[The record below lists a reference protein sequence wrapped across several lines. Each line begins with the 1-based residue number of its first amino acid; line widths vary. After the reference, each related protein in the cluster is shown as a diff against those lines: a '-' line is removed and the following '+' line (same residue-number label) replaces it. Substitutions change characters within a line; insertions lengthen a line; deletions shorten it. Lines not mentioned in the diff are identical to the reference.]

1 MDQVS
6 SQGVLESRSVAPQA
20 APEAEEWQARI
31 RDSIRDARQQLL
43 NLQEADGHWCAEL
56 EGDTI
61 LESEYIL
68 LLHFL
73 GRTGEERVQKAAN
86 YLRTKQLPD
95 GGWGGYPGGGADVS
109 TSVKAYFVL
118 KLVGDEADAPHM
130 ARAREVIRRKGGLH
144 ACNSFT
150 KLYLSIFGQYEWD
163 KSPGVPPELVL
174 LPLWF
179 PINIYDMSSWSR
191 AIVVP
196 LSIIWAYKPSCPVPE
211 HARLDELLVENTR
224 RAVPQFSRASLLH
237 HGWSLFF
244 QTLDRIHKQAERW
257 HLMPLRRRALQRAE
271 EWILPRLEK
280 SDGLGAI
287 FPPIV
292 NTIMALR
299 CRGYSVDHPII
310 QAQIR
315 ELERLEIETGDT
327 LRLEPC
333 KSPVWDTALSL
344 NALGES
350 DDHEDRARL
359 EQGVEW
365 LLGKEVKELGDW
377 KIKSPD
383 ACVGGWYFEYA
394 NEFYPDCDD
403 TAQILSAVAK
413 LRPLSGDLEERYSAA
428 SGRAISWLISMQN
441 RDGGWASFD
450 KDCNKEFLTYV
461 PFADHNAM
469 IDPSTTDITA
479 RALEALSAN
488 GYDLSSDVVRRAVA
502 FIRRLQKGDG
512 TWYGRWGCN
521 YIYGT
526 WLALSGMKAAGED
539 LSEPWAQS
547 AAEWFRSCQ
556 NSDGGWGELPDSY
569 ADSSKKGI
577 GPSTAAQTSWSLL
590 ALMST
595 GDRDSD
601 NLKRGIE
608 YLLTQQQADG
618 SWKDEWWTGTGF
630 PEVFYLDYHL
640 YATYFSLLALETYRK
655 VVAANGGDDSAQA
668 GLRAV

>member
-1 MDQVS
+1 MS
-6 SQGVLESRSVAPQA
+6 SQGILESRSAAPQA
-20 APEAEEWQARI
+20 APEAEDRRAEI
-31 RDSIRDARQQLL
+31 LDSILRARQQLL
-43 NLQEADGHWCAEL
+43 SLQETDGHWCAEL

-73 GRTGEERVQKAAN
+73 GRTGEEKVRKAAN
-86 YLRTKQLPD
+86 YVRAKQLPE
-95 GGWGGYPGGGADVS
+95 GGWAGYPGAGADVS

-118 KLVGDEADAPHM
+118 KLVGDDPDAPHM
-130 ARAREVIRRKGGLH
+130 VRAREVIRRKGGLH

-150 KLYLSIFGQYEWD
+150 KLYLSIFGQYQWD

-196 LSIIWAYKPSCPVPE
+196 LSVIWAQKPSCPVPK
-211 HARLDELLVENTR
+211 HAAIDELLVENTR

-237 HGWSLFF
+237 HGWSAFF
-244 QTLDRIHKQAERW
+244 QTLDWVHKRMEQW
-257 HLMPLRRRALQRAE
+257 HLMPLRGRALKRAE

-292 NTIMALR
+292 NSIMALR
-299 CRGYSVDHPII
+299 CLGYPEDHPVI
-310 QAQIR
+310 QNQVQ
-315 ELERLEIETGDT
+315 ELEKLEIEEGDT

-350 DDHEDRARL
+350 DDPETRGRL

-365 LLGKEVKELGDW
+365 LLSKEVKEPGDW
-377 KIKSPD
+377 KIKNPD
-383 ACVGGWYFEYA
+383 ASVGGWYFEYA

-403 TAQILSAVAK
+403 TAQVLSAVAK
-413 LRPLSGDLEERYSAA
+413 LRPLSGDLEERFSAA
-428 SGRAISWLISMQN
+428 SKRALSWLISMQN

-450 KDCNKEFLTYV
+450 KDCSKEFLTYV

-479 RALEALSAN
+479 RALEALSAHD
-488 GYDLSSDVVRRAVA
+488 YDLSSDVVRRAVA
-502 FIRRLQKGDG
+502 FIRRLQKPDG

-526 WLALSGMKAAGED
+526 WLALSGLRAAGED
-539 LSEPWAQS
+539 LSESWAQS
-547 AAEWFRSCQ
+547 AADWFRSCQ

-569 ADSSKKGI
+569 ADAGKKGI
-577 GPSTAAQTSWSLL
+577 GPSTAAQTSWALL

-595 GDRDSD
+595 GDRDSV
-601 NLKRGIE
+601 NVRRGVE
-608 YLLTQQQADG
+608 YLLAQQQADG

-640 YATYFSLLALETYRK
+640 YATYFSLLALESYRK
-655 VVAANGGDDSAQA
+655 VVAANGGAGSAP
-668 GLRAV
+668 AVLHAV

>member
-1 MDQVS
+1 MDQMS
-6 SQGVLESRSVAPQA
+6 TQGILGPENAARITVLESEDRRT
-20 APEAEEWQARI
+20 RI
-31 RDSIRDARQQLL
+31 RDSIERARQQLVS
-43 NLQEADGHWCAEL
+43 LQEPDGHWCAEL

-61 LESEYIL
+61 LESEYVL

-73 GRTGEERVQKAAN
+73 GRTDEERVRKAAN
-86 YLRTKQLPD
+86 YLRAKQLRD
-95 GGWGGYPGGGADVS
+95 GGWGGYPGGPADVS
-109 TSVKAYFVL
+109 TSVKAYLVL
-118 KLVGDEADAPHM
+118 KLVGDDPEASHM
-130 ARAREVIRRKGGLH
+130 VKAREVILRKGGLH

-150 KLYLSIFGQYEWD
+150 KLYLSIFGQYSWD

-196 LSIIWAYKPSCPVPE
+196 LSIIWAHKPSCPVPDQ
-211 HARLDELLVENTR
+211 AAIPELLVENTR

-237 HGWSLFF
+237 HGWSAFF
-244 QTLDRIHKQAERW
+244 QTLDRVHKQMERW
-257 HLMPLRRRALQRAE
+257 NLMPLRSVALKRAE
-271 EWILPRLEK
+271 EWTLQRLEK

-292 NTIMALR
+292 NTILALR
-299 CRGYSVDHPII
+299 CMGYPEDHPIV
-310 QAQIR
+310 QGQVR
-315 ELERLEIETGDT
+315 ELEKLEIEEGDT
-327 LRLEPC
+327 LRLQPC

-344 NALGES
+344 NALGETH
-350 DDHEDRARL
+350 DGVKERL

-365 LLGKEVKELGDW
+365 LLGREVREPGDW
-377 KIKSPD
+377 KIKNPD
-383 ACVGGWYFEYA
+383 APVGGWYFEYA

-403 TAQILSAVAK
+403 TAQILSAIAK
-413 LRPLSGDLEERYSAA
+413 LRPLGGDLEKRYSEA
-428 SGRAISWLISMQN
+428 SERALAWLVSMQN

-479 RALEALSAN
+479 RVLEALSAN
-488 GYDLSSDVVRRAVA
+488 GFDLSSQVVRRGVS
-502 FIRRLQKGDG
+502 FIRRLQKADG

-526 WLALSGMKAAGED
+526 WLALSGLKAAGED

-547 AAEWFRSCQ
+547 AAEWFRSHQ

-569 ADSSKKGI
+569 ADASRKGI
-577 GPSTAAQTSWSLL
+577 GPSTAAQTSWALL
-590 ALMST
+590 ALMSA

-601 NLKRGIE
+601 SLKRGVE
-608 YLLTQQQADG
+608 YLLAHQKADG

-640 YATYFSLLALETYRK
+640 YATYFSLLALERYRK
-655 VVAANGGDDSAQA
+655 VADGPGQTGSASA
-668 GLRAV
+668 SLHAV

>member
-1 MDQVS
+1 MDRMS
-6 SQGVLESRSVAPQA
+6 SQGILEPRRVVEQA
-20 APEAEEWQARI
+20 ASKAEDRLVQVHE
-31 RDSIRDARQQLL
+31 SIREARQQLL
-43 NLQEADGHWCAEL
+43 SLQEADGHWCAEL

-68 LLHFL
+68 TLHFL
-73 GRTGEERVQKAAN
+73 GRTDEERVRKAAN
-86 YLRTKQLPD
+86 YLRAKQLPE

-109 TSVKAYFVL
+109 ASVKAYFVL
-118 KLVGDEADAPHM
+118 KLVGDDPEAPHM
-130 ARAREVIRRKGGLH
+130 TRAREVICRKGGLH

-150 KLYLSIFGQYEWD
+150 KLYLAIFGQYPWD
-163 KSPGVPPELVL
+163 KCPGVPPELIL

-196 LSIIWAYKPSCPVPE
+196 LSIIWAHKPSCPVPE
-211 HARLDELLVENTR
+211 HATIDELLVENTK

-237 HGWSLFF
+237 HGWSVFF
-244 QTLDRIHKQAERW
+244 QTLDRIHKRMERW
-257 HLMPLRRRALQRAE
+257 HLVPLRGRALKQAE
-271 EWILPRLEK
+271 EWTLRRLEK

-292 NTIMALR
+292 NTILALR
-299 CRGYSVDHPII
+299 CQGYAEDHPII
-310 QAQIR
+310 RDQVA
-315 ELERLEIETGDT
+315 ELEKLEIEEGDT
-327 LRLEPC
+327 LRLQPC
-333 KSPVWDTALSL
+333 KSPIWDTALSL

-350 DDHEDRARL
+350 EDQKDRARI

-365 LLGKEVKELGDW
+365 LLTKEVRQVGDW
-377 KIKSPD
+377 KIRNPD
-383 ACVGGWYFEYA
+383 ASPGGWYFEYA

-413 LRPLSGDLEERYSAA
+413 LQPLSGDLEERYSAA
-428 SGRAISWLISMQN
+428 SERAISWLISMQN

-450 KDCNKEFLTYV
+450 KDCSKEFLTYV

-488 GYDLSSDVVRRAVA
+488 GYDLSSDVVRRAVD
-502 FIRRLQKGDG
+502 FIRRLRKPDG

-526 WLALSGMKAAGED
+526 WLALSGLRAAGED
-539 LSEPWAQS
+539 LSQPWAQS
-547 AAEWFRSCQ
+547 AAEWFRGCQ
-556 NSDGGWGELPDSY
+556 NPDGGWGELPDSY
-569 ADSSKKGI
+569 ADAGKKGI
-577 GPSTAAQTSWSLL
+577 GPSTAAQTSWAVL
-590 ALMST
+590 ALLST

-601 NLKRGIE
+601 NLTRGVE
-608 YLLTQQQADG
+608 YLLAQQRDDG

-640 YATYFSLLALETYRK
+640 YATYFSLLALESYRK
-655 VVAANGGDDSAQA
+655 AMDANRGAGSASV